1 MKILGFELGGGKS
14 ETPTE
19 EAKPPASVQL
29 IGMSEAV
36 AQAVIEENRKEVADN
51 LAKRE
56 AETIDDDLSAREEE
70 AAGFFGRLFR

>member
-1 MKILGFELGGGKS
+1 
-14 ETPTE
+14 
-19 EAKPPASVQL
+19 
-29 IGMSEAV
+29 MSEAV